1 MCSRKQF
8 FFSWKIVIFRFHASF
23 QDCIRWSCHGSDAF
37 LHKVLGQLSATRA
50 AICRLRLHLPAMAW
64 NLTSVE
70 HSESSLTHTISYP
83 IARLETF
90 GNFFFPVSKPS
101 QSLMTGV
108 LPGET
113 LSSWSIQGICVLEE
127 WMGSKQ
133 IYINQT
139 SQVESLQVW
148 GEPLAGNC
156 CRLTSCPSDMR
167 QIHSSTLTWTP
178 SNMVVDSRAGFV
190 HKLPTS
196 TLRLLAGKNSVRF
209 KGCAGRPA
217 PCEVTKKY

>member
-1 MCSRKQF
+1 MVLPWFWRLFAQS
-8 FFSWKIVIFRFHASF
+8 SWAAQCDPS
-23 QDCIRWSCHGSDAF
+23 SN
-37 LHKVLGQLSATRA
+37 LPSAVA
-50 AICRLRLHLPAMAW
+50 PACDGLELNICRTLGKHGTL
-64 NLTSVE
+64 
-70 HSESSLTHTISYP
+70 TISYP

-148 GEPLAGNC
+148 GGPLAGNC

-178 SNMVVDSRAGFV
+178 PYGSGFSGRLRSQASNINAALASGEE
-190 HKLPTS
+190 
-196 TLRLLAGKNSVRF
+196 LR
-209 KGCAGRPA
+209 
-217 PCEVTKKY
+217 EV